1 MKHLETHRILILFSY
16 LTIGMA
22 FLITLVVFFWL
33 LYPYEP
39 ATFNHLPHKVTPK
52 VVEGG
57 KFMTVEVD
65 VCKHMPIAPTITR
78 VFVDGV
84 IYQIPVYTTVND
96 VVGCGIRKVQI
107 YIPKGLPTGEYYIN
121 TSYSFQVN
129 PIRKVELSTVS
140 EKFEVV
146 E

>member
-33 LYPYEP
+33 LYPYKP
-39 ATFNHLPHKVTPK
+39 ATFNHLPHKVTPR

-57 KFMTVEVD
+57 KFLTVEVD

-84 IYQIPVYTTVND
+84 IYQIPEYTTVND

-107 YIPKGLPTGEYYIN
+107 YIPKGLPKGEYFISTTYR
-121 TSYSFQVN
+121 FRVN
-129 PIRKVELSTVS
+129 PVRTIEIQTRSD
-140 EKFEVV
+140 KFKVV